1 MTLPRTALSSPRDVA
16 RQARGP
22 AGTCPVGMV
31 TDRDLVLRCVA
42 ERLDPDQT
50 SLRDIMSSPICSVI
64 EDTPIES
71 ALATMAAA
79 EVRRAVVIDSEGT
92 LVGILAL
99 DDILELLIE
108 ETQAIGALLRGQAPS

>member
-1 MTLPRTALSSPRDVA
+1 
-16 RQARGP
+16 
-22 AGTCPVGMV
+22 MV

>member
-1 MTLPRTALSSPRDVA
+1 
-16 RQARGP
+16 
-22 AGTCPVGMV
+22 
-31 TDRDLVLRCVA
+31 
-42 ERLDPDQT
+42 
-50 SLRDIMSSPICSVI
+50 
-64 EDTPIES
+64 
-71 ALATMAAA
+71 MAAA